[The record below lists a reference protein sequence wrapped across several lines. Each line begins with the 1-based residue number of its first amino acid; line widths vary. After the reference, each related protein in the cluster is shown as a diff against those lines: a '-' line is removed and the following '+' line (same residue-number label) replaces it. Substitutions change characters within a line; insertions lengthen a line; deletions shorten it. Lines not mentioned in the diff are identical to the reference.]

1 MLKLVKL
8 DEYAIHSFLSSIK
21 ATHNHTIPILLR
33 VVVDKG
39 MIIAM
44 PEGSA
49 LGNVHNSVFKTRG
62 SDLAYQFLEGVRFMH
77 QHNVAH
83 LDLKPNNIIVMATTN
98 SVWLCIIDFGVSV
111 WVPEQESF
119 IEG

>member
-8 DEYAIHSFLSSIK
+8 DEYAIHSFLSGIK

-44 PEGSA
+44 PEGRA
-49 LGNVHNSVFKTRG
+49 LGNVDDSVFKTRG
-62 SDLAYQFLEGVRFMH
+62 NDLAYQFLEGVRFMH
-77 QHNVAH
+77 EHNVAH
-83 LDLKPNNIIVMATTN
+83 LDLKPDNIVVTATT
-98 SVWLCIIDFGVSV
+98 SSA
-111 WVPEQESF
+111 
-119 IEG
+119 

>member
-1 MLKLVKL
+1 
-8 DEYAIHSFLSSIK
+8 
-21 ATHNHTIPILLR
+21 
-33 VVVDKG
+33 
-39 MIIAM
+39 M

-49 LGNVHNSVFKTRG
+49 LGNVDNSVFKTRG

-98 SVWLCIIDFGVSV
+98 SAWLCIIDFGVSV

-119 IEG
+119 IEGYRGMAGWMAPELEVQGISQFGQTFGLWGPTTSPDSAV